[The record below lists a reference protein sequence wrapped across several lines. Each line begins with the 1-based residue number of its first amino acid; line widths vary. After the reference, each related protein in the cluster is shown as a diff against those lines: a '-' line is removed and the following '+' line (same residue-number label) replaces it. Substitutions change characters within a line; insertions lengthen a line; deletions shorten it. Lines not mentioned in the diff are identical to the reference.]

1 MSGRAL
7 PHGLLEHK
15 LRKRWLSIN
24 NENIQNL
31 KRFRK
36 RQRGESGGRQA
47 YGLGGRLGG
56 GGWPG
61 EGGPKT
67 VGSES
72 GEATSSGDSIVE
84 QTVNQLSTSQESS
97 FIAKG
102 TESITAA
109 IAAETASIASVM
121 VADNS
126 EGFSEVE
133 LTAII
138 DNLETA
144 GPGDIGNI
152 LGLDIQSN
160 DVGEYRDGLTNQ
172 E

>member
-1 MSGRAL
+1 V
-7 PHGLLEHK
+7 HQ
-15 LRKRWLSIN
+15 LSI
-24 NENIQNL
+24 
-31 KRFRK
+31 
-36 RQRGESGGRQA
+36 
-47 YGLGGRLGG
+47 
-56 GGWPG
+56 
-61 EGGPKT
+61 
-67 VGSES
+67 
-72 GEATSSGDSIVE
+72 
-84 QTVNQLSTSQESS
+84 SQESS

-160 DVGEYRDGLTNQ
+160 DVGVYRNGRTNQ
-172 E
+172 N